1 MTIQRI
7 FNDVVKVNLDI
18 FDDNRGIFFELYN
31 KDFFSFFEI
40 SLKLVWLS
48 LSRMFLNINPLP
60 KSLSLS
66 ALFQE

>member
-31 KDFFSFFEI
+31 KDFLSSYGIDNDFIQDNISF
-40 SLKLVWLS
+40 
-48 LSRMFLNINPLP
+48 
-60 KSLSLS
+60 
-66 ALFQE
+66 